1 MGTRM
6 VTQVRELRRRAALYR
21 RVAGIPTS
29 GSANTDRI
37 LIVLA
42 ERLERDAALGDVNCE
57 RTASSKPD
65 RP

>member
-1 MGTRM
+1 
-6 VTQVRELRRRAALYR
+6 
-21 RVAGIPTS
+21 
-29 GSANTDRI
+29 
-37 LIVLA
+37 VLA